1 MRIQAIRAS
10 ETLYKAGDRSFADD
24 YKRLTK
30 DADIDVVIQAML
42 TLNRWKVPGGIETI
56 KAVSEANKARGVH
69 ARRDEH
75 PQPQRERGRARRPR
89 RRPDVHSGR
98 DRRHREGRDDLQRA
112 VHDVPRPATG
122 SARRRQGRQR
132 RWRRRLA
139 GSPRVSGHRDYVVK
153 TLLHGLTGP
162 VDGRSYTELM
172 IPMGANPDDWI
183 AAVASYVRT
192 SFGNTG
198 GMVTPA
204 DVKRVRAEAG
214 TRRTPWTVAEL
225 EGSLPRAIP
234 PDMTTWKL
242 TASHNPTAATTALN
256 LSGWSSQAP
265 QAPGMWFQIELPQT
279 AQVAEI
285 QFISTA
291 GGGRGGGGGGG
302 RGRGAAPGAPGA
314 PAAPGAAGAPAG
326 MPPGTPPATL
336 PATGRLRSRRPRH
349 PRTKADAAPGPA
361 VAHRRIPGTRAPTR
375 WRRR

>member
-1 MRIQAIRAS
+1 MAPPI
-10 ETLYKAGDRSFADD
+10 
-24 YKRLTK
+24 
-30 DADIDVVIQAML
+30 
-42 TLNRWKVPGGIETI
+42 
-56 KAVSEANKARGVH
+56 
-69 ARRDEH
+69 
-75 PQPQRERGRARRPR
+75 
-89 RRPDVHSGR
+89 
-98 DRRHREGRDDLQRA
+98 
-112 VHDVPRPATG
+112 
-122 SARRRQGRQR
+122 
-132 RWRRRLA
+132 A
-139 GSPRVSGHRDYVVK
+139 GSPRVTGHRDYVVK

-162 VDGRSYTELM
+162 VDGRAYTELM

-192 SFGNTG
+192 GFGNTG
-198 GMVTPA
+198 GLVTPS

-256 LSGWSSQAP
+256 LSGWSSQTP

-291 GGGRGGGGGGG
+291 GGGRGGGGGG
-302 RGRGAAPGAPGA
+302 RGRGAAPALRGRPE
-314 PAAPGAAGAPAG
+314 
-326 MPPGTPPATL
+326 L
-336 PATGRLRSRRPRH
+336 PALRRAYRRAHHRRRSRPRGRLRRRRPRH
-349 PRTKADAAPGPA
+349 RRTKADAARVPA
-361 VAHRRIPGTRAPTR
+361 VAHRRIPGTRAGTS

>member
-1 MRIQAIRAS
+1 M
-10 ETLYKAGDRSFADD
+10 T
-24 YKRLTK
+24 
-30 DADIDVVIQAML
+30 
-42 TLNRWKVPGGIETI
+42 
-56 KAVSEANKARGVH
+56 
-69 ARRDEH
+69 
-75 PQPQRERGRARRPR
+75 
-89 RRPDVHSGR
+89 
-98 DRRHREGRDDLQRA
+98 
-112 VHDVPRPATG
+112 
-122 SARRRQGRQR
+122 
-132 RWRRRLA
+132 
-139 GSPRVSGHRDYVVK
+139 
-153 TLLHGLTGP
+153 
-162 VDGRSYTELM
+162 YTELM

-198 GMVTPA
+198 GLVTPA

-214 TRRTPWTVAEL
+214 NRRTPWTVAEL
-225 EGSLPRAIP
+225 EASLPRAIP

-336 PATGRLRSRRPRH
+336 PAAGQAP
-349 PRTKADAAPGPA
+349 PPAAAPPAEQGGRGAGPGGGA
-361 VAHRRIPGTRAPTR
+361 PPNPGYPRGYKVETSVNGTTWTQVATGEGTGATRRSSRSGR
-375 WRRR
+375 